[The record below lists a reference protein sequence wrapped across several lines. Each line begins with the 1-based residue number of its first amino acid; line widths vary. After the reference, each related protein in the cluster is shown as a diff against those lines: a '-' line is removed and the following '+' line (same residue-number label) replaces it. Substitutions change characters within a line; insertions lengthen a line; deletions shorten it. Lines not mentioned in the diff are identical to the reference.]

1 MNGQTWQLR
10 DWLSR
15 TFPLS
20 YYQGSVILFDRKGFA
35 QTGKARGG
43 TISVKS
49 KADRVADNRPVEG
62 VMIPVSIVRIVIG
75 GLMVIIPW
83 VIITTAFL
91 VRADMKASRGLELE
105 QRVMSI
111 QDSVIES
118 RNFLPRIEVELKEM
132 ESRLRDIEIK
142 Q

>member
-1 MNGQTWQLR
+1 MN
-10 DWLSR
+10 R
-15 TFPLS
+15 TFPLF

-35 QTGKARGG
+35 DTSKGASAKKF
-43 TISVKS
+43 VKR
-49 KADRVADNRPVEG
+49 KVDRVTAVDNKPVEG

-75 GLMVIIPW
+75 ALMVIIPW

-91 VRADMKASRGLELE
+91 VRADMKANRGLELE
-105 QRVMSI
+105 QRVRSI
-111 QDSVIES
+111 QDSVVES

-132 ESRLRDIEIK
+132 EARLHNIEIK